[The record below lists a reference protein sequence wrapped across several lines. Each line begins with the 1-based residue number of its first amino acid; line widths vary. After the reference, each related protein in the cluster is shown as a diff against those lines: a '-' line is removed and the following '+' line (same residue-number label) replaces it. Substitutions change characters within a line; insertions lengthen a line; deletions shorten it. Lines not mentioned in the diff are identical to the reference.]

1 MIRKLLLQNTKSSL
15 FLMQT
20 HQTVRV
26 PPAGVF
32 RAFSNFQFF
41 RKNPRRKIRWSF
53 SRQRTPRCPTTVN
66 FTSFFKK
73 LVCSTPHN
81 APRYFLI
88 PIPEDTLT
96 RKLDLISNSTPP
108 LNFQKVKVD
117 KKKLLKNVPS
127 RKIDSAV
134 KLDLERCLKFFN
146 QTSLD

>member
-1 MIRKLLLQNTKSSL
+1 MIGKLLWQNTKSSL

-26 PPAGVF
+26 SPGGVF
-32 RAFSNFQFF
+32 RAFSNFQFC

-53 SRQRTPRCPTTVN
+53 SRQRTPRCPKTVN

-81 APRYFLI
+81 APRYFPI

-96 RKLDLISNSTPP
+96 RKLYFIRNFENSKFDEKNFWKMQQVENRFWGQTWKLSYFLTKPAWIS
-108 LNFQKVKVD
+108 VG
-117 KKKLLKNVPS
+117 
-127 RKIDSAV
+127 I
-134 KLDLERCLKFFN
+134 
-146 QTSLD
+146 